1 MSLLNRKMLMEYDT
15 AVLYVTTCSDVETS
29 FKNSRRFLEAR
40 VTRKIQKIGGDDARY
55 LVRCAEDLR
64 KDIYKTGLFPSE
76 AMVSEYSPFL
86 MSEEFFNTLKEDSEV
101 RKQWLKE
108 VEELILGKTIPEG
121 LEHWQSEVNDIIQAL
136 GTDVLDVIEDIRADF
151 TPDKMNLIRLKN

>member
-1 MSLLNRKMLMEYDT
+1 MSLLNRKELMEFDT
-15 AVLYVTTCSDVETS
+15 AVLYVTTCSDVEVS

-40 VTRKIQKIGGDDARY
+40 VTKKIPALGGDDARY

-86 MSEEFFNTLKEDSEV
+86 MTEEFFNTLKSDSDV
-101 RKQWLKE
+101 REQWLKE
-108 VEELILGKTIPEG
+108 VKEMILGENIPEG
-121 LEHWQSEVNDIIQAL
+121 LEHWQAEVNAIIQAIDA
-136 GTDVLDVIEDIRADF
+136 DVKDIISDIESDF
-151 TPDKMNLIRLKN
+151 SVDKMELIRLAH

>member
-1 MSLLNRKMLMEYDT
+1 MSLLGKKELMEFDT
-15 AVLYVTTCSDVETS
+15 VVLYVTTCSDVDVS

-40 VTRKIQKIGGDDARY
+40 VTKKIPELGDDDARY

-86 MSEEFFNTLKEDSEV
+86 MSVEFFNTLKENSDV
-101 RKQWLKE
+101 REQWLKE
-108 VEELILGKTIPEG
+108 VEEMIMGEVVPEG
-121 LEHWQSEVNDIIQAL
+121 LEHWQNEVNAIIQAL
-136 GTDVLDVIEDIRADF
+136 GTDVHDVISDIKSDF
-151 TPDKMNLIRLKN
+151 SDGKMELIKLK